1 MTIVPL
7 AIGVGVLALLALT
20 GKKKE
25 GVVSEPTPQRI
36 KEAVAKLKAV
46 QPNLPE
52 EISMEIINVLRRL
65 NVQLDGTI
73 QPPITKEDIQVAT
86 ALAGKLERRG
96 FTEAAVLI
104 RALVAKAARYVPS
117 PPPSRSTDL
126 PGVDAATKARI
137 TRALQLERDPKKL
150 SQLLQVVKALPASSE
165 RDALATSIESLI
177 TQLAA
182 AASTADTLEKTQ
194 QIIDAKP
201 GKAPEVKTA
210 AGRLAQQLAASMIAL
225 ENRYGVKR
233 AKPRRDVKLVVRF
246 QKAVK
251 LSPDGKPGTKTVLA
265 MARNGVS
272 RLPLVMYWP
281 RSATSKNV
289 LAYRRAVG
297 KLAAYAKS
305 MGQTQR
311 AAQLLASAKRER
323 GQGGI
328 VGR

>member
-1 MTIVPL
+1 MTIVPI
-7 AIGVGVLALLALT
+7 AIGLGVLAALAL
-20 GKKKE
+20 GKKKGP
-25 GVVSEPTPQRI
+25 GVVKEPPPEKIR
-36 KEAVAKLKAV
+36 EAVAKLKAA
-46 QPNLPE
+46 QPNLPV
-52 EISMEIINVLRRL
+52 EISTEIMQVLRRL
-65 NVQLDGTI
+65 NVQLDGTV

-96 FTEAAVLI
+96 FTEAAVLM
-104 RALVAKAARYVPS
+104 RALVTKAARYVPA

-126 PGVDAATKARI
+126 PGVSPQMRARI

-150 SQLLQVVKALPASSE
+150 SQLLQAVKALPASSE

-182 AASTADTLEKTQ
+182 AASTADTLERTQ
-194 QIIDAKP
+194 QVLDADKS
-201 GKAPEVKTA
+201 PEPKTV
-210 AGRLAQQLAASMIAL
+210 AGRLAQQLAASMIAA

-233 AKPRRDVKLVVRF
+233 AKPRRDVKLIVKF

-251 LSPDGKPGTKTVLA
+251 LSPDGKPGTKTLIA

-289 LAYRRAVG
+289 VAYRRSISR
-297 KLAAYAKS
+297 LAAHAKS
-305 MGQTQR
+305 IGQTQR